1 MRQSKAGTNGT
12 GLLCGAAAIGLSLLL
27 SACAGPVMPYG
38 AATRTALPEDALV
51 MPPPGGPAIVSVLE
65 HQYSNA
71 LQQRI
76 LLTTNARTQGQN
88 YIQTQFF
95 GVENYSRLNGQS
107 LAYHSVNE
115 TNIAETMREEIP
127 GVVMKQSPYYVQ
139 NNYGPFGYAFGYG
152 RGNDLCMYGWQQ
164 IRPGR
169 DTRQA
174 FGQAG
179 TIQIRVRFCE
189 TGASEDDLLGIMYGY
204 TINGAVE
211 AYGWNPYGDANS
223 PPPLLGKTGAPT
235 YPKQVYDDRKDNL
248 ARTSTVL
255 PSSTTKRTVTSTTR
269 TVSTAAPVTNSQS
282 VTIIDQP
289 EGAVVT
295 RAPALP
301 PATAPAA
308 AIAPASTIPA
318 PERQIPAATAG
329 APASTAGTAAQ
340 PTSGSIPG
348 PPCRLLPGSTTVTCN

>member
-1 MRQSKAGTNGT
+1 MLAGVAIAGL
-12 GLLCGAAAIGLSLLL
+12 GLLLT
-27 SACAGPVMPYG
+27 ACAGPVMPYG
-38 AATRTALPEDALV
+38 SAVRTALPEDALV
-51 MPPPGGPAIVSVLE
+51 MPPPGGPAIISVLE

-76 LLTTNARTQGQN
+76 LLVTNARTQGQN

-95 GVENYSRLNGQS
+95 GVANYSPLNGQS

-115 TNIAETMREEIP
+115 TNLAETMRQEIP

-169 DTRQA
+169 DTRDA

-211 AYGWNPYGDANS
+211 AFGWNPYGDANP

-248 ARTSTVL
+248 AKTSTVL
-255 PSSTTKRTVTSTTR
+255 PASTVRRSTPSTTR
-269 TVSTAAPVTNSQS
+269 TVSTAAPVSNAQN

-289 EGAVVT
+289 AGAVVT
-295 RAPALP
+295 SAPAVSP
-301 PATAPAA
+301 VAAPAA

-318 PERQIPAATAG
+318 PQRQIPAATAG
-329 APASTAGTAAQ
+329 APASTATSAAQ
-340 PTSGSIPG
+340 AGTGSIPG